1 MTTTDAETIN
11 VGDQVG
17 YRSTHGEILG
27 NARGKVLGIFR
38 TRDGK
43 TLAEVEWEGLGLPKR
58 VSIDRLTRI
67 MASDR

>member
-1 MTTTDAETIN
+1 MMITDTDTIN
-11 VGDQVG
+11 VGDHVC
-17 YRSTHGEILG
+17 YRSTHGEIIG
-27 NARGKVLGIFR
+27 TDRGKVLGIFR

-43 TLAEVEWEGLGLPKR
+43 TLADVEWEELGMPKR

>member
-11 VGDQVG
+11 VGDPVG

-43 TLAEVEWEGLGLPKR
+43 TLADVEWEGLGMPKR

-67 MASDR
+67 MASER